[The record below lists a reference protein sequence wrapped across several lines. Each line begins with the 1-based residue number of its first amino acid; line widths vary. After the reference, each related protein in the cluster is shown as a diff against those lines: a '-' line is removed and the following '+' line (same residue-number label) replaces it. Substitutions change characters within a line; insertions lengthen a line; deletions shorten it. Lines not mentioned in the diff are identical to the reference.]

1 MVGGWAGS
9 HLDPPAAPPHQQQKE
24 PGGGRGGRGEEL
36 DGFLQQGGSASR
48 ESEGGRGEGSVAD
61 FAAGELKQ
69 ETGQGAYFASNL
81 HFLKCKLSLQGV
93 GRGRSSV
100 VSGCEEEESLA
111 PCEEIQVALVCAGA
125 EASRTVITLIKS
137 ILFYRRNPV
146 HLHFI
151 SDSEARNILG
161 HLFDSWRIPQVKISL
176 YRAEDV
182 VPDVSW
188 IPNKHYSGVYGLLKL
203 TLPKILPSGLEKVII
218 LDTDVIFATDIGRL
232 WSLFTRFK
240 SQQALGLVENQSD
253 WYIPG
258 KLWKNHRPW
267 PALNRGFNTGVILMS
282 LKRLRSI
289 QWNNIWRTVAE
300 NDLVTQLST
309 SLADQDILNAVIKHQ
324 SELLFPLDCKW
335 NVQLSD
341 NSLSDSL
348 CYDSKT
354 SQVNVVHFN
363 SPKKV
368 ESENKHISYF
378 RNLYLTFL
386 NYDGNLL
393 RRELYNCHQ
402 EDGDSHGEGEGEGD
416 SEGPCSELNG
426 NRTRVYRTHLSFIP
440 NCLGEGEENHK
451 DSVTLSAQLSLDRLA
466 MLELIL
472 SHWTGP
478 VSLALYLSDSE
489 SQTFLE
495 HHSSSEILRRRC
507 NVGYHLVYKEGKHY
521 PVNLLRNLAM
531 EQATTEYLFLADVD
545 FLPSLGSYE
554 ALQSSVS
561 SLLSDHPNRLLVIPA
576 FESSHYNP
584 HQFPDTKAELVK
596 KLDLGEIFT
605 FRQREWPA
613 GHRPTNYPHW
623 RTATTPYSV
632 AWLPDYEPYIV
643 GPRSMVRY
651 DTRFSG
657 FGWNKVSHIMELHAM
672 GKEFV
677 VVPDVFMV
685 HQPHTPSLDLLRF
698 RSSRSYRECLLGLKA
713 QFIRELETRTGKTFY
728 NRNRTET

>member
-1 MVGGWAGS
+1 MVVG
-9 HLDPPAAPPHQQQKE
+9 LLLLVLLLLTTTNRT
-24 PGGGRGGRGEEL
+24 PGGEERQARNWM
-36 DGFLQQGGSASR
+36 GFSSR
-48 ESEGGRGEGSVAD
+48 EARLAGRVREGEARVQWLTLQLE
-61 FAAGELKQ
+61 K
-69 ETGQGAYFASNL
+69 TN
-81 HFLKCKLSLQGV
+81 KKLARVGPWLVFNSCNMRVYISQGV
-93 GRGRSSV
+93 VRTSV
-100 VSGCEEEESLA
+100 SDCGDEENLPA
-111 PCEEIQVALVCAGA
+111 CDEIQVAIVCAGA
-125 EASRTVITLIKS
+125 SASRTVITLIKS
-137 ILFYRRNPV
+137 LLFYRKNPV

-151 SDSEARNILG
+151 SDSRARDILG
-161 HLFDSWRIPQVKISL
+161 HLFHTWRIPQVNISL

-203 TLPKILPSGLEKVII
+203 TLPKILPAGLEKVII

-300 NDLVTQLST
+300 NDLLTQLST

-324 SELLFPLDCKW
+324 SELLYQLDCKW
-335 NVQLSD
+335 NVQMSD

-348 CYDSKT
+348 CYDSQT
-354 SQVNVVHFN
+354 SQVNLVHFN

-386 NYDGNLL
+386 QYDGNLL

-402 EDGDSHGEGEGEGD
+402 EAGD
-416 SEGPCSELNG
+416 SEPPPPGDEGPCTELTG
-426 NRTRVYRTHLSFIP
+426 SRPRVYRTHLSFVP
-440 NCLGEGEENHK
+440 DCLGEGDH
-451 DSVTLSAQLSLDRLA
+451 DDLLTLTAQLSLERLP
-466 MLELIL
+466 MLESLL
-472 SHWTGP
+472 SHWPGP
-478 VSLALYLSDSE
+478 VSLALYLSDLE

-495 HHSSSEILRRRC
+495 LHSTSEIMRGRC

-531 EQATTEYLFLADVD
+531 DQATTEYLFLTDVD
-545 FLPSLGSYE
+545 FLPSFGSHE

-576 FESSHYNP
+576 FESSRYSP
-584 HQFPDTKAELVK
+584 SQFPDSKAELVK
-596 KLDLGEIFT
+596 ALDLGEIFT
-605 FRQREWPA
+605 FRYREWPA
-613 GHRPTNYPHW
+613 GHRATNYPHW
-623 RTATTPYSV
+623 RTATTPYTV
-632 AWLPDYEPYIV
+632 TWLPDYEPYIV
-643 GPRSMVRY
+643 GPRSMARY
-651 DTRFSG
+651 DPRFTG
-657 FGWNKVSHIMELHAM
+657 FGWNKVSHILELHARDA
-672 GKEFV
+672 EFV

-685 HQPHTPSLDLLRF
+685 HQPHTPSLDLARF
-698 RSSRSYRECLLGLKA
+698 RASRTYRDCLLALKT

-728 NRNRTET
+728 NRTET